1 MEINNDIYPRV
12 ILGLDVS
19 TTCIGISIIE
29 DTGEEIPKIIAIT
42 HKSPKIPK
50 KIKGIE
56 ALCLRKNAF
65 DDGFL
70 KCINEY
76 CDKKITDVVIEEPL
90 LSSNNVYTIATLL
103 RFNGMIADAV
113 YNTLGLVPNFIS
125 SYDARLWSF
134 PELVSIRKHKKSGE
148 EHTLNHILLALKKS
162 EIVLFGGYQFD
173 VDKKTIMM
181 NMVNDTYKGE
191 NAIPWELGKN
201 GELKKENYDACDS
214 LICGLAYVNINRYG
228 VEKPIVSNYE
238 VIDNDT
244 ETLIKY
250 TTKIWDK
257 TYNKMVTIKKVKEN
271 VENL

>member
-1 MEINNDIYPRV
+1 MLQNDDIYPRV

-19 TTCIGISIIE
+19 TSCIGISIIE
-29 DTGEEIPKIIAIT
+29 DTGEGTPKIIAIT
-42 HKSPKIPK
+42 HKSPRRPK

-76 CDKKITDVVIEEPL
+76 CPDKKITDVVIEEPL

-134 PELVSIRKHKKSGE
+134 PELVSIRKHKKNGDE
-148 EHTLNHILLALKKS
+148 YALKHILNAIKNS
-162 EIVLFGGYQFD
+162 EIVLFGSYPFD

-191 NAIPWELGKN
+191 DAIPWEYGKK
-201 GELKKENYDACDS
+201 GELKKENFDACDS
-214 LICGLAYVNINRYG
+214 LICGLAYVNVNRYG
-228 VEKPIVSNYE
+228 IEKPTICEHEIIEN
-238 VIDNDT
+238 DN
-244 ETLIKY
+244 EFIIKY
-250 TTKIWDK
+250 TTKIWNK
-257 TYNKMVTIKKVKEN
+257 KYNKIVTIKKEQ
-271 VENL
+271 